1 MWMRE
6 RERGGKATRDMFECF
21 CVDNKLKPV
30 QRQFSGSKCLLSVE
44 SSGSCFPLPDFHPY
58 TFWNCREGLSLSHS
72 RSLTPSLTLSPF
84 LTLSLT
90 PSLSHCLLL
99 PLHLSFLTSSPF
111 LTHSLSICL
120 PLVLHFSLFSTFSL
134 SITLLLAP
142 HTHGIYPLG
151 QLSTLSLYCKSQ
163 PLPSSSSHFSSCHPS
178 PSISPL
184 LLPPLLSLIFPHSPL
199 NALHPLS

>member
-1 MWMRE
+1 M
-6 RERGGKATRDMFECF
+6 TTILSLSFYPS
-21 CVDNKLKPV
+21 LSLSLL
-30 QRQFSGSKCLLSVE
+30 FSASHSLSL
-44 SSGSCFPLPDFHPY
+44 PLSLSLPF
-58 TFWNCREGLSLSHS
+58 SLSHS